1 MPTITGSDTAGA
13 YAVLAPVYDL
23 LTADYAHARWVRGL
37 EDLARA
43 HGLRGRRALDA
54 ACGTG
59 KSFLP
64 LLDLGYDVTA
74 CDLSPEMAARAQAA
88 GGPEADVRVADVR
101 RLEPL
106 GSFDLVT
113 CLSDV
118 LNHLAEPAEVLDALL
133 GLRGNLADGG
143 LLVFDVN
150 TLAAYRDVPDM
161 VVEGPGSLVVWHG
174 APARIDEPGGCAEV
188 VVDVFA
194 SDEDGAT
201 WRRAQSRQRHRH
213 HPLELI
219 VALVEEAG
227 LEVVA
232 LRGQRPGGVLEEIVD
247 EEAQHKVVV
256 VAGRG

>member
-1 MPTITGSDTAGA
+1 MPTITASDTAGA

-37 EDLARA
+37 EALAREQ
-43 HGLRGRRALDA
+43 GLRGRRLLDA

-64 LLDLGYDVTA
+64 LLERGYEVTA
-74 CDLSPEMAARAQAA
+74 CDISPEMAARAQAA
-88 GGPEADVRVADVR
+88 AGPAADVRVADIR
-101 RLEPL
+101 SLERL
-106 GSFDLVT
+106 GSFDLIT

-118 LNHLAEPAEVLDALL
+118 LNHLVEPEEVLDALVGMGDNL
-133 GLRGNLADGG
+133 GDGG

-150 TLAAYRDVPDM
+150 TLAAYRGVPDM

-174 APARIDEPGGCAEV
+174 GPAQVDEPGGCAEV

-194 SDEDGAT
+194 SDGAT
-201 WRRAQSRQRHRH
+201 WRRSRSRQLHRH
-213 HPLELI
+213 HPLEAI
-219 VALVEEAG
+219 VTLVEEAG

-232 LRGQRPGGVLEEIVD
+232 LRGQRPGGVLEPHVD